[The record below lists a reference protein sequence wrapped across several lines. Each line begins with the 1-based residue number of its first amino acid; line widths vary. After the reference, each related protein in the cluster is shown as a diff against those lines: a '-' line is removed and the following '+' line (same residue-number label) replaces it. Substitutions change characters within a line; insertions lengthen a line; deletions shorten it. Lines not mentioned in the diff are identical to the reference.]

1 MTARLEPIDNEN
13 LGQKA
18 YQALRSAVADGRYHP
33 GERLRLR
40 DLADELG
47 ISVTPV
53 RDAVLQL
60 VWDGALQMRTPRDI
74 RVRTLTAGEYAE
86 IATIRQQLEGLAIER
101 FAPRMT
107 PDDLQELTRLEERHT
122 TALANKDYP
131 TALASDRRFM
141 FTIFETV
148 EMPML
153 LETLDRLWLVARP
166 TVGLLY
172 SDAGVAR
179 ADIGNQALL
188 DALAAGD
195 SEAAVAARRRQIAE
209 WAGVIIS
216 LLDNQEIEDAAVN
229 T

>member
-18 YQALRSAVADGRYHP
+18 YQVLRSALADGRYQP

-60 VWDGALQMRTPRDI
+60 VWDGALQMKTSRDI
-74 RVRTLTAGEYAE
+74 RVRELSTGEYAQ
-86 IATIRQQLEGLAIER
+86 IALIRGQLEGLAVER
-101 FAPRMT
+101 FADRMT
-107 PDDLQELTRLEERHT
+107 PDDLEQLVRLEEKHRA
-122 TALANKDYP
+122 ALAERDYRA
-131 TALASDRRFM
+131 ALMHDRRLM
-141 FTIFETV
+141 FTIFETID
-148 EMPML
+148 MPML

-179 ADIGNQALL
+179 ADIGNQALI
-188 DALAAGD
+188 DALATGD
-195 SEAAVAARRRQIAE
+195 GRAAVEARRNQITE
-209 WAGVIIS
+209 WAEVIVV
-216 LLDNQEIEDAAVN
+216 LLGKDEHTSAVN
-229 T
+229 V